1 MYIGQSWGTTSR
13 EPTCGGCKIKQHC
26 ADGDDSR
33 RRSCRIKKGSCGKL
47 PKLGR
52 CYYQTSRTTNRGGWS
67 ARTWFPHMPRSTH
80 RGQEVTSRKSISEG
94 WRWGLY
100 HSAIWII
107 GHPGSD
113 KRNNHAYSKKRLKV
127 TKKIKSS
134 EIEMTSHWQWLGS
147 TGTAA
152 KTWSSAI
159 YEIAANGSRL
169 CQAEVHRC
177 KTQQKSR

>member
-127 TKKIKSS
+127 TKKNKVVRDRNDQPLAMARFNWNSS
-134 EIEMTSHWQWLGS
+134 ENMELSNLWNSCQRIKTVPSR
-147 TGTAA
+147 GTP
-152 KTWSSAI
+152 
-159 YEIAANGSRL
+159 L
-169 CQAEVHRC
+169 
-177 KTQQKSR
+177 